1 MSAACLRPQL
11 LRGAAA
17 ALALTALSQA
27 PEAHGQAIERH
38 LPPGQV
44 EQAQPLLAPN
54 AIPSDQDD
62 HPLGPNLTALVLL
75 GADEP
80 VHTGPAQGLDIGQVS
95 RLGAAQPCA
104 ALSRFIGK
112 PLSHKLIAEIEAEI
126 ARYYRLKGYP
136 FVSVSTPPQVIGGGV
151 LQVRVVEFHAGAV
164 SVSGVTGPTA
174 EPIRRDV
181 RLQSDQPIDSLE
193 LSTDLDW
200 LNRFPFRHTEA
211 VFSPGD
217 ALGRTNL
224 DLQTSSGKPWQVYAG
239 YANSGS
245 PATGWDRY
253 ILGGQV
259 GGLLG
264 PGSLA
269 SYQFT
274 ASPDFFDNNGT
285 AFGNTAHPEY
295 LSHGFRASIPT
306 GARQEFEATFDHV
319 ETNVISDPFLV
330 RQQTDE
336 LSLGYRTA
344 LDNFVRFPGDVF
356 GGLELKTER
365 RATYFAGSDVI
376 DHGINVYQAY
386 IGYADAWSDGGGHNA
401 LNIVFHGSPGG
412 LDRQN
417 GDAALNLFTG
427 GRVTSGQYGYVTAD
441 FTRTTRLPDHWSLV
455 NSFIAQY
462 AGEALPDTEQ
472 SGVGGQDLVRGYT
485 LDDGSYDST
494 VVSRNELRTPSL
506 PLLGLAHHAL
516 SDQISPY
523 AFFDV
528 AYGSSRVIKT
538 DVTPASMGVGADY
551 ALGANLTATATIA
564 HDLTS
569 GIGTSSDSW
578 RLQSRVT
585 VSF

>member
-1 MSAACLRPQL
+1 MSAVRLRPRL
-11 LRGAAA
+11 FRGAAA

-27 PEAHGQAIERH
+27 TSAHGQAIERH
-38 LPPGQV
+38 LPPAPV

-54 AIPSDQDD
+54 AIPTDQDD
-62 HPLGPNLTALVLL
+62 HPIGPALAGLVLL
-75 GADEP
+75 DANDP
-80 VHTGPAQGLDIGQVS
+80 VRTDAVQGVDTTRVHRLD
-95 RLGAAQPCA
+95 AAQPRA
-104 ALSRFIGK
+104 ALAQFIGK
-112 PLSHKLIAEIEAEI
+112 PLSHKLIAEIEASI
-126 ARYYRLKGYP
+126 ARYYRRKGYP

-151 LQVRVVEFHAGAV
+151 LQVRVVEFRAGQV
-164 SVSGVTGPTA
+164 TVSGVSGPTA
-174 EPIRRDV
+174 ERIRRDV
-181 RLQSDQPIDSLE
+181 RLQPDQPVDSLE

-200 LNRFPFRHTEA
+200 LNRFPFHHTEA

-224 DLQTSSGKPWQVYAG
+224 DLQTTQGKPWQVYAG

-245 PATGWDRY
+245 PTTGWDRY

-274 ASPDFFDNNGT
+274 ASSDFFDDNGDV
-285 AFGNTAHPEY
+285 FGDTSHPRY

-306 GARQEFEATFDHV
+306 GARQEFEVTFDHV
-319 ETNVISDPFLV
+319 ETNVTSDPFLV

-365 RATYFAGSDVI
+365 RATYFFGLDVL
-376 DHGINVYQAY
+376 DHGINIYQAY
-386 IGYADAWSDGGGHNA
+386 IGYADAWSDAGGHNA
-401 LNIVFHGSPGG
+401 LNLVIHGSPGG

-417 GDAALNLFTG
+417 GDSAIDLFTG
-427 GRVTSGQYGYVTAD
+427 GRVTSGEYVYVTAD
-441 FTRTTRLPDHWSLV
+441 FTRTTRLPNHWSLV
-455 NSFIAQY
+455 NSLIGQY
-462 AGEALPDTEQ
+462 AGSALPDTEQ
-472 SGVGGQDLVRGYT
+472 NGVGGQDLVRGYT
-485 LDDGSYDST
+485 LDDGSYDSAI
-494 VVSRNELRTPSL
+494 VSRNELRTPSF
-506 PLLGLAHHAL
+506 PLLGLGRIL

-528 AYGSSRVIKT
+528 AYGSSRVVKT
-538 DVTPASMGVGADY
+538 DVTPASMGIGADY
-551 ALGANLTATATIA
+551 ALGAHLTASATVA
-564 HDLTS
+564 HDLTD
-569 GIGTSSDSW
+569 GIRTPGDSW